1 MNIDDKQTE
10 GAMLS
15 STTKLDVG
23 REDADVQSAMPNDLT
38 TLHADDEMA
47 DEVQNINTSSND
59 MPTTQNAG
67 AVSTA
72 QSSAPIATHKEHD
85 AANAHTSTWV
95 SEQHEQRSTQFTIL
109 KAIAIICVVLSHAG
123 IRGWLFNFL
132 FIFHVPVFFM
142 CAGYFF
148 HTKYL
153 TDERTF
159 VMHRIKGLY
168 WPFLRWSVF
177 FLVIHNLLF
186 PLGILSEQY
195 GNASGG
201 VLHPYTWHQWGQHLW
216 GIAFNMSGY
225 NDFLCGTFWF
235 FRALLLASLGFLILF
250 KVLRRSEHFAT
261 NVQAGWG
268 ILAITLLLAFWKV
281 TNNLTIPGV
290 TQGGYR
296 ELMGAAFMAA
306 GFLLRQYHV
315 VERTNWKVATPCC
328 VLLLLASFLF
338 PSSMVWNGT
347 VNDFFS
353 LPLPAVAAFIALAW
367 GCGYID
373 RYDNVA
379 KRTLV
384 YIGNRTLYIFAFHL
398 VAFKLVSALKVAF
411 YGLPWQAV
419 GGHPTVLQPT
429 SNVLWVL
436 LYVVA
441 GVGLPLLWLAAY
453 RRIASKVTFT
463 ETQLI
468 GALVVTGQRLC
479 HYVVLTARFIA
490 MAVVAACRNVWQGIK
505 DIIEASS
512 VADE

>member
-1 MNIDDKQTE
+1 MNIDDKQAE
-10 GAMLS
+10 DAMLS
-15 STTKLDVG
+15 STPKVDVSS
-23 REDADVQSAMPNDLT
+23 ENTEAQLVEPNGQAT
-38 TLHADDEMA
+38 VHADNVMA
-47 DEVQNINTSSND
+47 DNVHNESNPIE
-59 MPTTQNAG
+59 MPTTQPADVANTTPLSPSIVTPYKSDTPNAR
-67 AVSTA
+67 
-72 QSSAPIATHKEHD
+72 
-85 AANAHTSTWV
+85 TSTHDV
-95 SEQHEQRSTQFTIL
+95 SEQREQRSTQFTIL

-153 TDERTF
+153 SDERTF
-159 VMHRIKGLY
+159 IMHRVKGLY
-168 WPFLRWSVF
+168 WPFLRWSIF

-186 PLGILSEQY
+186 YLGLLSEQY

-216 GIAFNMSGY
+216 SIVFNMSGY

-235 FRALLLASLGFLILF
+235 FRALFLASIGFLILF

-268 ILAITLLLAFWKV
+268 ILAITLLMCFWKV
-281 TNNLTIPGV
+281 MDNLTIPGV

-296 ELMGAAFMAA
+296 ELMGASFMAA
-306 GFLLRQYHV
+306 GFLLRQYNV
-315 VERTNWKVATPCC
+315 IERINWKVTVPCC

-347 VNDFFS
+347 LSDFFS

-379 KRTLV
+379 KRALV

-419 GGHPTVLQPT
+419 GGHPTVLQPMN
-429 SNVLWVL
+429 NVLWIL

-441 GVGLPLLWLAAY
+441 GVGIPLLWLSGY

-468 GALVVTGQRLC
+468 GFLVVLGQRIC